1 VLEECWQAENLEM
14 LAPLLTPAGVRDLL
28 DRSVAR
34 LTGHPLRDKVASIR
48 FRLDA
53 RTQTLTKRCA
63 DVQRYLATPNEA
75 EYSFQWS
82 P

>member
-1 VLEECWQAENLEM
+1 
-14 LAPLLTPAGVRDLL
+14 
-28 DRSVAR
+28 
-34 LTGHPLRDKVASIR
+34 LRDKVASIR

-53 RTQTLTKRCA
+53 RTKTLANRCA

-82 P
+82 S

>member
-1 VLEECWQAENLEM
+1 M
-14 LAPLLTPAGVRDLL
+14 LARALTPDGVRGVL
-28 DRSVAR
+28 DRAVAK

-53 RTQTLTKRCA
+53 RTQTLTNRCV
-63 DVQRYLATPNEA
+63 DVQRFLATPNEA

-82 P
+82 A